1 ALPLACESK
10 TCRSG
15 GPGSRVHSTCFSAE
29 CAHLSGGRP
38 IRLCE
43 ECHGHRHSHAGRQ
56 HVTQTPL
63 PDIWDCPVELQQYM
77 LESIVSLILE
87 AQVPKVKT
95 YSKEKGDEDNWYCLP
110 EDAYPDNL
118 SDKDRKILSIYGV
131 ILIVEKCKPRETV
144 SIEILGRIL
153 AALFLW
159 FDNTKLAEDSKDR
172 LQDTLESIKSE
183 YVTKWLN
190 EVYRLHLEI
199 VLSVLLPHPP
209 DYARVGGYWN
219 LSSSRTDI
227 IQEGL
232 GRLLSLVQ
240 YDCIITFDV
249 WNYTMP
255 FWLEAIR
262 TEVPPEELPRLSM
275 VMRKLYD
282 LHSGPFPCMASK
294 LFNFAAERFDQT
306 TVAVQD
312 QVLSWLRILTDL
324 RVPIQILELL
334 PMFRKGVESLLNPG
348 AAAAAAVAAAAELD
362 EDRDVNT
369 RPDDAAAGATGGSAS
384 SQTSAP
390 LPGAATAS
398 ASSAGYRALPCF
410 IEMLRISLQHL
421 VDERDLPT
429 VLECPPSRGW
439 DLNNETSKQ
448 LMGLLLLML
457 SGVWDGK
464 HSCRND
470 SAAVDCQ
477 FCRECRQWHQY
488 AACVLKFIAPAKP
501 KRLPVKD
508 LPEVT
513 PQQPPTSQASGT
525 SDDRRSSKTSQSQAP
540 AETAVEASVTVLTS
554 ASAPGGASGS
564 GGAAASTSAAS
575 TSAGSGRGAGSG
587 GAAPPSWEAFPM
599 DENCLPEED
608 ETKAD
613 DEPSGSADDQQEP
626 AFADAHLAVHLRLV
640 RALLKELES
649 HTDMEVTLSILSSL
663 SYLCLHC
670 HALYKAQEENKDFVQ
685 FVLKYQFIPTL
696 WKLLKAENSAL
707 AGGLVSL
714 LLHCLALHSGAEV
727 FWSILE
733 REFTSDSWRTRFDA
747 VEKVTVI
754 CREMSSDCP
763 KASYIVVTSLAHAF
777 SNLIGSLDDINTAV
791 AQRAQLYLETVKQ
804 SSLRC
809 MIQCLE
815 AQFDSV
821 INDRTLI
828 LQRIYQLSCALKD
841 APVLTW
847 DFFMARFDA
856 LSLEA
861 QLDLESRGDITC
873 ATDISGNSNRDSE
886 AFMRKYNR
894 ARFAVA
900 RTDSV
905 RSVSSS
911 AFVKPPYRRACSVP
925 MHLLSRPGKA
935 TAAGHKDVPK
945 DKQYSRQ
952 ASAPL
957 FSVGRRKSKNALGAI
972 SSFVLS
978 GGQFREFTDEESNFA
993 AQLQRALDLEGGDRE
1008 TLHQLVALLLH
1019 FMANLDLATQSDD
1032 RQNTKTQSLVLRHLN
1047 TLLGYNQADKTFS
1060 VPPYKLRSLTV
1071 FHAFIGGISPV
1082 LDCNFEVGNNVLHVA
1097 LAVLQYAPSPQRYA
1111 SDNQPPDYSLCLLE
1125 PYTRNHWLN
1134 ALLIILYKYQYNSPN
1149 FASIMEV
1156 LVKIAI
1162 NTIDAQVHVC
1172 KENAEEAFEPPASH
1186 SHRPRARTLFVGL
1199 ESDASTVSIG
1209 DIDTIQENESP
1220 TLSPLTEAPTFAAA
1234 SSSRSSRPPFYKPRT
1249 KPDADGSDLKFTRML
1264 ASPAAGRCS
1273 TLFDASPGDT
1283 VTTVW

>member
-1 ALPLACESK
+1 VVPII
-10 TCRSG
+10 SG
-15 GPGSRVHSTCFSAE
+15 ASLDFDPPPQPSPKKATVHSLLRGSWMREGIVKVCFAGVST
-29 CAHLSGGRP
+29 SG
-38 IRLCE
+38 
-43 ECHGHRHSHAGRQ
+43 
-56 HVTQTPL
+56 T
-63 PDIWDCPVELQQYM
+63 
-77 LESIVSLILE
+77 
-87 AQVPKVKT
+87 
-95 YSKEKGDEDNWYCLP
+95 N
-110 EDAYPDNL
+110 
-118 SDKDRKILSIYGV
+118 
-131 ILIVEKCKPRETV
+131 
-144 SIEILGRIL
+144 
-153 AALFLW
+153 
-159 FDNTKLAEDSKDR
+159 R

-209 DYARVGGYWN
+209 DYARVGGYC
-219 LSSSRTDI
+219 SSRTDI

-626 AFADAHLAVHLRLV
+626 A
-640 RALLKELES
+640 
-649 HTDMEVTLSILSSL
+649 
-663 SYLCLHC
+663 YLCLHC

-747 VEKVTVI
+747 V
-754 CREMSSDCP
+754 RE
-763 KASYIVVTSLAHAF
+763 
-777 SNLIGSLDDINTAV
+777 
-791 AQRAQLYLETVKQ
+791 
-804 SSLRC
+804 
-809 MIQCLE
+809 
-815 AQFDSV
+815 
-821 INDRTLI
+821 
-828 LQRIYQLSCALKD
+828 
-841 APVLTW
+841 
-847 DFFMARFDA
+847 
-856 LSLEA
+856 
-861 QLDLESRGDITC
+861 
-873 ATDISGNSNRDSE
+873 
-886 AFMRKYNR
+886 
-894 ARFAVA
+894 
-900 RTDSV
+900 
-905 RSVSSS
+905 
-911 AFVKPPYRRACSVP
+911 
-925 MHLLSRPGKA
+925 
-935 TAAGHKDVPK
+935 
-945 DKQYSRQ
+945 
-952 ASAPL
+952 
-957 FSVGRRKSKNALGAI
+957 GA
-972 SSFVLS
+972 
-978 GGQFREFTDEESNFA
+978 
-993 AQLQRALDLEGGDRE
+993 
-1008 TLHQLVALLLH
+1008 
-1019 FMANLDLATQSDD
+1019 
-1032 RQNTKTQSLVLRHLN
+1032 
-1047 TLLGYNQADKTFS
+1047 
-1060 VPPYKLRSLTV
+1060 
-1071 FHAFIGGISPV
+1071 
-1082 LDCNFEVGNNVLHVA
+1082 
-1097 LAVLQYAPSPQRYA
+1097 
-1111 SDNQPPDYSLCLLE
+1111 
-1125 PYTRNHWLN
+1125 
-1134 ALLIILYKYQYNSPN
+1134 
-1149 FASIMEV
+1149 
-1156 LVKIAI
+1156 
-1162 NTIDAQVHVC
+1162 
-1172 KENAEEAFEPPASH
+1172 
-1186 SHRPRARTLFVGL
+1186 
-1199 ESDASTVSIG
+1199 
-1209 DIDTIQENESP
+1209 
-1220 TLSPLTEAPTFAAA
+1220 
-1234 SSSRSSRPPFYKPRT
+1234 
-1249 KPDADGSDLKFTRML
+1249 
-1264 ASPAAGRCS
+1264 
-1273 TLFDASPGDT
+1273 
-1283 VTTVW
+1283 